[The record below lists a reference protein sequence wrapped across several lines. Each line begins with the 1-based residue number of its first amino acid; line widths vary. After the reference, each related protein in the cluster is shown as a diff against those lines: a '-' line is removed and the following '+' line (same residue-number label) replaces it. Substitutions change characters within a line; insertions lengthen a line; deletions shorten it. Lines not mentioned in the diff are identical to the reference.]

1 MPDLPS
7 AHAGWQPHGS
17 AWKRYV
23 AQAAYAAAASKG
35 VPLSFGVSESAQPK
49 QPQSEAPM
57 TSGQATGQATGCAA
71 GQQPEETSGP
81 IANTPAAPAQA
92 FPAQLSLD
100 RLQAER
106 RSSLQQ
112 KPDGAPPHLIC

>member
-7 AHAGWQPHGS
+7 AHAGWQPQGS

-23 AQAAYAAAASKG
+23 AQAADAAGTPKG
-35 VPLSFGVSESAQPK
+35 APLSFGVSDSAQPK
-49 QPQSEAPM
+49 QPQPEAPM
-57 TSGQATGQATGCAA
+57 TSGQATGHAA
-71 GQQPEETSGP
+71 GQQLKETSGP
-81 IANTPAAPAQA
+81 VANTPAAPAQA

-112 KPDGAPPHLIC
+112 KSDGAPPHLIC